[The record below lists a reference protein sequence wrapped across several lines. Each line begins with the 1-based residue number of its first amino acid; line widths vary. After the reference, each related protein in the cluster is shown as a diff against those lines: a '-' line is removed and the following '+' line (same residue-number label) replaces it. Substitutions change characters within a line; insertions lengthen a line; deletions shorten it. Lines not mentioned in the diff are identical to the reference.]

1 MSATSR
7 RLLIVD
13 DEPLILD
20 LLRDH
25 FKPRF
30 RVETATNGAEA
41 LTAVRREHPDIVLLD
56 IRMPRMS
63 GVDVLKEII
72 AIDSLIAVIMITAL
86 EHVALAAEAIELGA
100 ASYVLKPFDLRH
112 LDHVVAETLAS
123 RSRRDRAR

>member
-7 RLLIVD
+7 RFLIVD

-25 FKPRF
+25 FAPSY
-30 RVETATNGAEA
+30 RVETVSSGAEA
-41 LTAVRREHPDIVLLD
+41 LTAVRRERPDIVLLD

-63 GVDVLKEII
+63 GVDVLKEIT
-72 AIDSLIAVIMITAL
+72 ALDSTIAVIMITAL
-86 EHVALAAEAIELGA
+86 EHVALASEAIERGA

-112 LDHVVAETLAS
+112 LDAVVAETLAS
-123 RSRRDRAR
+123 RARQDRAR